1 MKVYLRDR
9 ITAGIG
15 IGVLTVLVGMSYYYS
30 IRTEIAA
37 NQAFIDRDAPD
48 FIAHN
53 IAVTE
58 FNPDGSA
65 ERRLFAEY
73 AEHYADGRM
82 SSIKPRMV
90 TLSAEEPQ
98 VRATADTGQ
107 SMDGGETFTF
117 NGNVLVTRAGN
128 LTDPPMRFS
137 TPFATVYPDT
147 SRLETTAPVV
157 LEHGADITTGIGIT
171 LDNVD
176 RTVNIHTNV
185 KSIFAP
191 RRDNSGN

>member
-15 IGVLTVLVGMSYYYS
+15 AGVLLVLVASSYYYS
-30 IRTEIAA
+30 IRTEIDA

-53 IAVTE
+53 ISVTE
-58 FNPDGSA
+58 FTKDGSA
-65 ERRLFAEY
+65 DRRVFAEY

-90 TLSAEEPQ
+90 TLSADKPQ

-117 NGNVLVTRAGN
+117 SGNVLVTRAGDIN
-128 LTDPPMRFS
+128 EPPMRFS

-147 SRLETTAPVV
+147 SRLETSAPVV
-157 LEHGADITTGIGIT
+157 LERGADITTGIGIT

-191 RRDNSGN
+191 RRDN

>member
-9 ITAGIG
+9 ITAGVG
-15 IGVLTVLVGMSYYYS
+15 AGVLLVLVASSYYYS
-30 IRTEIAA
+30 IRTEIEA

-53 IAVTE
+53 ISVTE
-58 FNPDGSA
+58 CKDDGSA
-65 ERRLFAEY
+65 DRRLFAEY
-73 AEHYADGRM
+73 AEHYTDGRM

-90 TLSAEEPQ
+90 TLSADKPQ
-98 VRATADTGQ
+98 VRATADSGQ

-117 NGNVLVTRAGN
+117 NGNVLVTRAGDIN
-128 LTDPPMRFS
+128 NAPMRFT

-147 SRLETTAPVV
+147 SRLETSAPVV

-191 RRDNSGN
+191 RRSN

>member
-9 ITAGIG
+9 ITAGVG
-15 IGVLTVLVGMSYYYS
+15 AGVLLVLVASSYYYS
-30 IRTEIAA
+30 IRTEIEA

-53 IAVTE
+53 ISVTE
-58 FNPDGSA
+58 FKGDGSA
-65 ERRLFAEY
+65 DRRLFAEY

-90 TLSAEEPQ
+90 TLSADKPQ
-98 VRATADTGQ
+98 VRAIADSGQ

-117 NGNVLVTRAGN
+117 NGNVLVTRAGDIN
-128 LTDPPMRFS
+128 NAPMRFT

-147 SRLETTAPVV
+147 SRLETSAPVV

-191 RRDNSGN
+191 RRSN

>member
-9 ITAGIG
+9 ITAGVG
-15 IGVLTVLVGMSYYYS
+15 AGVLLVLVASSYYYS
-30 IRTEIAA
+30 IRTEIEA
-37 NQAFIDRDAPD
+37 NQAFVDRDAPD

-53 IAVTE
+53 ISVTE
-58 FNPDGSA
+58 FKDDGSA
-65 ERRLFAEY
+65 DRRLFAEY

-90 TLSAEEPQ
+90 TLSADKPQ
-98 VRATADTGQ
+98 VRATADSGQ
-107 SMDGGETFTF
+107 SVDGGETFTF
-117 NGNVLVTRAGN
+117 NGNVLVTRAGDIN
-128 LTDPPMRFS
+128 NAPMRFT

-147 SRLETTAPVV
+147 SRLETSAPVV

-191 RRDNSGN
+191 RRSN